1 MKFSDLTE
9 KVRGLFRPGHD
20 QSDRVSASLR
30 ETETH
35 HDRRTAVEIHIPS
48 TGERFIHDPS
58 LPQSGDLR
66 RAVDEKDVDADDAY
80 AQHVA
85 WLESNAAEA
94 LERWNGTSVRDI
106 DTEAF
111 HEFPNLESHPAL
123 QATVPHAARQEFWD
137 QFTRDHDRRSSLTLL
152 ATDQKGEALVKWFT
166 VDDRLDADGQ
176 SYNVMPID
184 EASKLLQAYG
194 ASRGLD
200 LDSVGGLSI
209 ESIPAQ
215 APTIGATYRGTILA
229 VENGTVYQKA
239 DQDTAI
245 AHKVDKLAIQ
255 APEQYVGKEV
265 EVSYPCGQVGLLRP
279 LDHVELTPAQQGLDN
294 ARRDHSIER

>member
-1 MKFSDLTE
+1 M
-9 KVRGLFRPGHD
+9 
-20 QSDRVSASLR
+20 
-30 ETETH
+30 
-35 HDRRTAVEIHIPS
+35 
-48 TGERFIHDPS
+48 
-58 LPQSGDLR
+58 
-66 RAVDEKDVDADDAY
+66 
-80 AQHVA
+80 
-85 WLESNAAEA
+85 
-94 LERWNGTSVRDI
+94 
-106 DTEAF
+106 
-111 HEFPNLESHPAL
+111 
-123 QATVPHAARQEFWD
+123 
-137 QFTRDHDRRSSLTLL
+137 
-152 ATDQKGEALVKWFT
+152 KWFT

-209 ESIPAQ
+209 ESILAQ

-239 DQDTAI
+239 DQNTAI

-265 EVSYPCGQVGLLRP
+265 EVTYPCGQVGLLRP